1 MSDQPAFR
9 YYAHLRDS
17 DGEPGGILRRDPNGN
32 QVDEVFTRDGTWRPG
47 WWLRDYERGDDNRP
61 FVELTPEKVEDVIQR
76 WTKKW
81 AEEDSGNA
89 SP

>member
-1 MSDQPAFR
+1 VIPTAKQAVFSGAIPD
-9 YYAHLRDS
+9 
-17 DGEPGGILRRDPNGN
+17 GN

-61 FVELTPEKVEDVIQR
+61 FVELTPEKADAVIQR

-81 AEEDSGNA
+81 AEEDSGTTECL
-89 SP
+89 